1 MHVRARTQYDSQSNR
16 LRAYELV
23 VCILLIEQYEFVVQ
37 YYAYYYQLE
46 QQQQYYYQS
55 SQQQQHA
62 TSSSTKVVECAQL
75 SCIIYYESRIIYIMH
90 RVCILQY
97 YSRVLLILQLVLLV
111 ICILIT
117 SQSTVVAIY
126 IYIYYNAQ
134 SIQARIVH
142 ACCSY
147 RLTAFRFQ
155 RLSCRFKL
163 YHWCICAYHERRQG
177 IEFVGLL

>member
-1 MHVRARTQYDSQSNR
+1 MHTTNRVVRVRSTV
-16 LRAYELV
+16 L
-23 VCILLIEQYEFVVQ
+23 CILLL
-37 YYAYYYQLE
+37 QLE
-46 QQQQYYYQS
+46 QQYYYQS

-62 TSSSTKVVECAQL
+62 TSSSTKVAECAQL
-75 SCIIYYESRIIYIMH
+75 SCIIYYESCIIYIMH

-117 SQSTVVAIY
+117 SQYCGSYIY
-126 IYIYYNAQ
+126 IYI
-134 SIQARIVH
+134 ICIVH

-177 IEFVGLL
+177 IEFVGLPSINTQAKKVRSSRYKQASKE